1 MKTISA
7 GKPSRMAAETKT
19 CKNCKFGSYLPPS
32 WLLLQDQLRVRH
44 LNCECPKLVYE
55 GPREADNLVYWDASS
70 YRAGFSVGP
79 DFGCVHFVPFAWRT
93 WLRVR
98 KRPIRKEEV

>member
-1 MKTISA
+1 
-7 GKPSRMAAETKT
+7 MAAETKT

-79 DFGCVHFVPFAWRT
+79 DFGCVHFVPF
-93 WLRVR
+93 VR